1 LEFSG
6 VAMPSVRKPATK
18 RRTRGTR
25 AQTRAR
31 LLQAALDLLEAGG
44 ESAVTTV
51 GVTQKAGIAQSAF
64 YQHFANVEECL
75 AAVAE
80 QITSEIRTFVAE
92 ARRKRVEAGLSL
104 GDQLEESF
112 RNLFKLA
119 SRERSIHRL
128 FLRYRSDRVSL
139 KGVMY
144 RFARGLGADLAK
156 HLTERARQAGRK
168 APPAEWIEATADN
181 LVAVSHAA
189 IEAHLDG
196 RGPSPEVSAQV
207 LAAFT
212 RGAWR
217 AVLDAM
223 PPA

>member
-1 LEFSG
+1 MST
-6 VAMPSVRKPATK
+6 ARKASEK
-18 RRTRGTR
+18 RRTRGTK

-31 LLQAALDLLEAGG
+31 LLQAALDLLDTGG

-51 GVTQKAGIAQSAF
+51 AVTQKAGIAQSAF

-80 QITSEIRTFVAE
+80 QITSEIRMFVAE
-92 ARRKRVEAGLSL
+92 ARRKRVEAGLNL

-112 RNLFKLA
+112 RNMFKLA

-128 FLRYRSDRVSL
+128 FLRYRSDRVTL
-139 KGVMY
+139 NGVMY
-144 RFARGLGADLAK
+144 GFARGLSADLAK
-156 HLTERARQAGRK
+156 HLTQRALQAGHK
-168 APPAEWIEATADN
+168 APSAEWIEAASDN
-181 LVAVSHAA
+181 LVAISHAA
-189 IEAHLDG
+189 IEAHLDR

-212 RGAWR
+212 RGAWK

-223 PPA
+223 PSD